1 MDPNLKL
8 NQSVKRN
15 CKHMEDTSTIRC
27 KTCGHVGLA
36 DGLDGYYYCLQCGSQ
51 ADDIMD
57 TGVADEDFVDRGG
70 DARGGVYQPIHT
82 RRSQP
87 VTPSQPL
94 SQQDSR
100 HSQFWSQITPDQPSI
115 HGTHDTQSMQVK
127 REKEIYDALGPSA
140 PSDFGSE
147 GNVEGALAYEDYY
160 NEVRSRYVMGIQ
172 LMLQSQCEAL
182 VEKFNVTPLICGMVG
197 PVWLRFMAL
206 SRVFADVWADE
217 VIQDSEIQTQGEAQD
232 TKRHIRTK
240 GEPHNLYGQ
249 RAVTIWIKS
258 LRKSIPLSCSLAIC
272 FLACHL
278 AREAILPTDIVKW
291 SLEGKIPYFAAFVD
305 IGRQMGENSRACPV
319 SVSVMFKPSQA
330 VSSRRLE
337 SLAASIAQTVGLS
350 LPPVNFY
357 GIASRYLKQ
366 LSLPVEKILSHAC
379 RIYEWSMPP
388 DLYLSINEFRLPT
401 RVCVLSIVIVAIR
414 ILYNIHGFGSWE
426 GTLLSHNSSS
436 LASDP
441 EEKLG
446 PICNSDGRGDPEQ
459 GAGSSHNVDDMG
471 TKPSRNSSHV
481 MKSDFSAEE
490 LLKHL
495 ESKRNDIDDCYEYS
509 KDLKTYLKFCKDV
522 VFAGVELSSLDNEY
536 KMIEEFWNFYENEKE
551 LPKDFEDQYKS
562 SFTQR
567 GSDDDIE
574 SLNRFS
580 SQNDES
586 TNKEG
591 DCSPSNG
598 DVHGID
604 SINGKCPSGRS
615 LGDQNS
621 NQTSDEA
628 LKDRAIRQMKADME
642 QNRFCYIPPRV
653 NIKRLDYLHY
663 VRKRDQGSLTYVAHA
678 DYYILLRSCAKVAQ
692 VDVRIMQM
700 GVLNLEKRLAWLE
713 NRIDHCLHLH
723 FPSITCEFC
732 VDVSNEPED
741 VVSR

>member
-1 MDPNLKL
+1 MLKVYASVLYNVNSVEICMKYLVHCFFRLMEFCYFCEYDPN
-8 NQSVKRN
+8 
-15 CKHMEDTSTIRC
+15 
-27 KTCGHVGLA
+27 
-36 DGLDGYYYCLQCGSQ
+36 
-51 ADDIMD
+51 
-57 TGVADEDFVDRGG
+57 DF
-70 DARGGVYQPIHT
+70 YPI
-82 RRSQP
+82 SP
-87 VTPSQPL
+87 
-94 SQQDSR
+94 
-100 HSQFWSQITPDQPSI
+100 
-115 HGTHDTQSMQVK
+115 
-127 REKEIYDALGPSA
+127 AL
-140 PSDFGSE
+140 
-147 GNVEGALAYEDYY
+147 L
-160 NEVRSRYVMGIQ
+160 
-172 LMLQSQCEAL
+172 
-182 VEKFNVTPLICGMVG
+182 
-197 PVWLRFMAL
+197 
-206 SRVFADVWADE
+206 
-217 VIQDSEIQTQGEAQD
+217 GEAQD

-495 ESKRNDIDDCYEYS
+495 ESKRNDIDDCYGNNC
-509 KDLKTYLKFCKDV
+509 LFIFQ
-522 VFAGVELSSLDNEY
+522 VFFSASN
-536 KMIEEFWNFYENEKE
+536 INFVF
-551 LPKDFEDQYKS
+551 L
-562 SFTQR
+562 
-567 GSDDDIE
+567 
-574 SLNRFS
+574 
-580 SQNDES
+580 
-586 TNKEG
+586 
-591 DCSPSNG
+591 
-598 DVHGID
+598 
-604 SINGKCPSGRS
+604 
-615 LGDQNS
+615 
-621 NQTSDEA
+621 
-628 LKDRAIRQMKADME
+628 
-642 QNRFCYIPPRV
+642 
-653 NIKRLDYLHY
+653 
-663 VRKRDQGSLTYVAHA
+663 
-678 DYYILLRSCAKVAQ
+678 
-692 VDVRIMQM
+692 
-700 GVLNLEKRLAWLE
+700 
-713 NRIDHCLHLH
+713 
-723 FPSITCEFC
+723 
-732 VDVSNEPED
+732 
-741 VVSR
+741 